1 MSQGSGKARSG
12 GPLPSLET
20 LRRAYRGN
28 ATRGPE
34 HVAGRSVAKTAL
46 LGTKLFRPDVSIA
59 KASRWIETFTL
70 VLGEGVMSQ
79 DELYHALR
87 RWSRATISRDV
98 RELIARGFLFRPE
111 FERRDHR
118 EKWIAMDRSASYRFY
133 VATKKAPTSLDPV
146 GEVRERR
153 PCHRAPADQRGRG
166 VKPQVAVLYGPGPI
180 VRQRRGA
187 RPRWHRNPP
196 TWLAA

>member
-1 MSQGSGKARSG
+1 MSQRSGKARSG

-20 LRRAYRGN
+20 VRRADRGN

-46 LGTKLFRPDVSIA
+46 LGNKLFGPDVPIA

-70 VLGEGVMSQ
+70 VLREGAMSQ
-79 DELYHALR
+79 HELYHALR

-111 FERRDHR
+111 FERRTR
-118 EKWIAMDRSASYRFY
+118 VRSGWRWTTRPPIGF
-133 VATKKAPTSLDPV
+133 TSRL
-146 GEVRERR
+146 RRHTRR
-153 PCHRAPADQRGRG
+153 PTQSARCASGAAAAAHRLIND
-166 VKPQVAVLYGPGPI
+166 VVA
-180 VRQRRGA
+180 
-187 RPRWHRNPP
+187 
-196 TWLAA
+196 